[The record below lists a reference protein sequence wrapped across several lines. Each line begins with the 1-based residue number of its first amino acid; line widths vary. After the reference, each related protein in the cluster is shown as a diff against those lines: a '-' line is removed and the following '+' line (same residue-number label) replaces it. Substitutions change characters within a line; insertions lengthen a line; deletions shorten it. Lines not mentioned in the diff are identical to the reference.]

1 MDHSARMFDP
11 RTLPSH
17 PFTTA
22 EARSIGLTG
31 DELTAAVAARDL
43 QRPFRG
49 VYAPGGPELGTER
62 RAQAA
67 ALVLGPSSVLC
78 DRSAA
83 WLHGVDVL
91 RYAELDLV
99 PPLETCVLRG
109 KRATERPECAGRER
123 DLSPEDIMEVHGVPT
138 TTPLRTAL
146 DLACRLR
153 RREALASL
161 DAFMRHQGVT
171 QWEMRRLLRRY
182 RRRRGV
188 VQARQLVPLAD
199 PRAESPGESWTRLVI
214 HDHGFPRPVPQ
225 HWVVVDGVPTYR
237 LDLAYPRAKV
247 AVEYDGSEFHSSRA
261 DRAAD
266 RRRRAW
272 LRRRGWRIIVLT
284 RESFSREAVAAWT
297 AELAECLAEA
307 VA

>member
-1 MDHSARMFDP
+1 MFDP
-11 RTLPSH
+11 HTLPSH

-22 EARSIGLTG
+22 DARGLGLSG
-31 DELTAAVAARDL
+31 DELTSAVATGDL

-49 VYAPGGPELGTER
+49 VYAPGSLELGTER

-83 WLHGVDVL
+83 WLHGVDVM

-123 DLSPEDIMEVHGVPT
+123 DLWPEDITEVHGVPT

-153 RREALASL
+153 RREALAAL

-225 HWVVVDGVPTYR
+225 HWVHVDGVPTYR
-237 LDLAYPRAKV
+237 LDLAYPRARV
-247 AVEYDGSEFHSSRA
+247 AVEYDGSEFHSSPA

-266 RRRRAW
+266 RRRRDR

-284 RESFSREAVAAWT
+284 RDSFSREAVATWT
-297 AELAECLAEA
+297 AELAGYLAEA